1 MDIQCLKGN
10 KCCHWI
16 LALPLI
22 VLTAYFGVLTYNKI
36 QESKYIGQT
45 AEQKNTF
52 TISDTGEVYSKPDL
66 AITTL
71 SVISEEKTVAIAMSD
86 NTKKMNAIVESV
98 KNNGVAEKDIKTVSF
113 YITPVYEYEK
123 AADCTY
129 YSCPQGKRILT
140 GYQIT
145 QSLEVKIRN
154 LEKVGEIIQGA
165 TGNGANQVGDLQFT
179 IEKEDDLKK
188 QAREE
193 AINKVKVKA
202 KILADQLGVKIVRI
216 VSFSEGGGYNYQNNL
231 YLEKAV
237 SMGGGDAAPQIQTG
251 ENKIETTVSITYEFR

>member
-52 TISDTGEVYSKPDL
+52 TISDTGEVYAKPDL

-71 SVISEEKTVAIAMSD
+71 SVISEQKTVAEAMSD
-86 NTKKMNAIVESV
+86 STKKMNAIVKSV
-98 KNNGVAEKDIKTVSF
+98 KDSGVEDKDIKTVGF
-113 YITPVYEYEK
+113 YISPVYEWQSEVK
-123 AADCTY
+123 CVY
-129 YSCPQGKRILT
+129 YPCPEGKRILT
-140 GYQIT
+140 GYEIT
-145 QSLEVKIRN
+145 QSLQVKIRD
-154 LEKVGEIIQGA
+154 LEKIGDIIQGA
-165 TGNGANQVGDLQFT
+165 TDNGANQVGDLQFT

-188 QAREE
+188 QAREG
-193 AINKVKVKA
+193 AINKVKDKA

-216 VSFSEGGGYNYQNNL
+216 VSYSEGGGYNYPTAV
-231 YLEKAV
+231 YSEKAV
-237 SMGGGDAAPQIQTG
+237 SASGGDATPQIQTG
-251 ENKIETTVSITYEFR
+251 ENKIEATVSITYEFR